1 MKTIGAEHIKDLCT
15 GAAFLATGGGGDPYV
30 SQLLAERIL
39 HHVGPAQLISPGD
52 LRDDAFVVSIG
63 MVGAPTVTLEQ
74 LPTVDEAIGALNRY
88 EAVTGKHIDAVIPF
102 EVGGG
107 NSTIPPFVAA
117 MKGIPC
123 VDGDGMGRAL
133 PEAQMMTF
141 PIYGAKPTPA
151 VIMDAFGNWELLEC
165 ADAMS
170 FEKEIRAKAVAM
182 GGMVTSA
189 EHGMTGAL
197 VKRSAIPHTLS
208 FATRLGALLRQ
219 HDGHIDAIEP
229 ELFALFEASD
239 YGVIKRL
246 FTGKVIDT
254 TRKIVGGYDVGTAT
268 VQSFED
274 AGRRMELLIKNE
286 YLVASINGRTVASVP
301 DLICIV
307 EQETARPL
315 NAERMRYGQRIAVF
329 GIGCTQH
336 YRTAQALSV
345 TEPRAFGFDLDYIPL
360 EDINEDI
367 DFP

>member
-1 MKTIGAEHIKDLCT
+1 MKAIGAEHIKDLCT

-39 HHVGPAQLISPGD
+39 HQIGPAQLISPED
-52 LRDDAFVVSIG
+52 LPDDTFVVSIG

-88 EAVTGKHIDAVIPF
+88 EAVTGKQIDAVIPF

-151 VIMDAFGNWELLEC
+151 VIMDAFGSSELLEC
-165 ADAMS
+165 ADAIS

-182 GGMVTSA
+182 GGMVTSV

-219 HDGHIDAIEP
+219 HDGNIDAIEP
-229 ELFALFEASD
+229 ELFALFNASD

-246 FTGKVIDT
+246 FTGKVIDSR
-254 TRKIVGGYDVGTAT
+254 RKIVGGYDIGTAT
-268 VQSFED
+268 LQSFD
-274 AGRRMELLIKNE
+274 DSNRRMEILIKNE
-286 YLVASINGRTVASVP
+286 YLVASIDGRTVASVP
-301 DLICIV
+301 DLICIL

-315 NAERMRYGQRIAVF
+315 NAERMRYGQRLAVF
-329 GIGCTQH
+329 GIGCTHH

-345 TEPRAFGFDLDYIPL
+345 TQPRAFGFDIDYIPI
-360 EDINEDI
+360 EEI

>member
-1 MKTIGAEHIKDLCT
+1 
-15 GAAFLATGGGGDPYV
+15 
-30 SQLLAERIL
+30 
-39 HHVGPAQLISPGD
+39 
-52 LRDDAFVVSIG
+52 
-63 MVGAPTVTLEQ
+63 
-74 LPTVDEAIGALNRY
+74 
-88 EAVTGKHIDAVIPF
+88 
-102 EVGGG
+102 
-107 NSTIPPFVAA
+107 
-117 MKGIPC
+117 
-123 VDGDGMGRAL
+123 
-133 PEAQMMTF
+133 
-141 PIYGAKPTPA
+141 
-151 VIMDAFGNWELLEC
+151 
-165 ADAMS
+165 
-170 FEKEIRAKAVAM
+170 M

-208 FATRLGALLRQ
+208 FATRLGALLRH

-286 YLVASINGRTVASVP
+286 YLVGSINGRTVASVP

-360 EDINEDI
+360 EDI

>member
-1 MKTIGAEHIKDLCT
+1 MKTIGAEHIKDLCN
-15 GAAFLATGGGGDPYV
+15 GAAFLATGGGGDPYI

-39 HHVGPAQLISPGD
+39 HQYGPAQLISPDD
-52 LRDDAFVVSIG
+52 LPDEAFVVSIG

-74 LPTVDEAIGALNRY
+74 LPTVDEAISALNRY
-88 EAVTGKHIDAVIPF
+88 EAVTDKHIDAVIPF
-102 EVGGG
+102 EIGGG

-141 PIYGAKPTPA
+141 PIYGVKPTPA
-151 VIMDAFGNWELLEC
+151 IIVDSFGNSELLEC
-165 ADAMS
+165 ADALS

-182 GGMVTSA
+182 GGMITSA

-197 VKRSAIPHTLS
+197 MKRSAVPHTLS
-208 FATRLGALLRQ
+208 FATKLGALLRQ
-219 HDGHIDAIEP
+219 HDGIIDAIEP
-229 ELFALFEASD
+229 DLFALFNASD

-246 FTGKVIDT
+246 FTGKVVDT
-254 TRKIVGGYDVGTAT
+254 TRKVIGGYDVGTAT
-268 VQSFED
+268 LQSFND
-274 AGRRMELLIKNE
+274 ASRKMEILIRNE

-315 NAERMRYGQRIAVF
+315 NAERMRYGQRVAVF
-329 GIGCTQH
+329 GIGCTHH
-336 YRTAQALSV
+336 YRTARALSV

-360 EDINEDI
+360 EEI

>member
-1 MKTIGAEHIKDLCT
+1 MKTIRAEHIKDLCT

-39 HHVGPAQLISPGD
+39 HQVGPARLISPGD
-52 LRDDAFVVSIG
+52 LPDDAFVVSIG

-74 LPTVDEAIGALNRY
+74 LPTANEAIGALNCY
-88 EAVTGKHIDAVIPF
+88 ETITGKHIDAVIPF

-141 PIYGAKPTPA
+141 PIYGARPTPA
-151 VIMDAFGNWELLEC
+151 VIMDAFGNSELLQC
-165 ADAMS
+165 ADAMT
-170 FEKEIRAKAVAM
+170 FEKEIRARAVAM

-208 FATRLGALLRQ
+208 FATRLGKLLRQ
-219 HDGHIDAIEP
+219 HNGNIDAIEP
-229 ELFALFEASD
+229 KLFSMFNASD

-268 VQSFED
+268 VQSFDD
-274 AGRRMELLIKNE
+274 ASRKMELLIKNE
-286 YLVASINGRTVASVP
+286 YLVANINGRTVASVP

-315 NAERMRYGQRIAVF
+315 NAERMRYGQRVAVF
-329 GIGCTQH
+329 GIGCTHH

-345 TEPRAFGFDLDYIPL
+345 TEPRAFGFDLDYIPI
-360 EDINEDI
+360 EEI